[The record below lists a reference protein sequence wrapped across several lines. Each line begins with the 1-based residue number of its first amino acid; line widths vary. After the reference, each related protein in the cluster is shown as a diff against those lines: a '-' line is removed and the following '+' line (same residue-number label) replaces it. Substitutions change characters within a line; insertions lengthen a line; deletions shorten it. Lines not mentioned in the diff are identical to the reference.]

1 MSSKAAKAAAG
12 LLAAVLAAPLALSPA
27 GQKPAGAAIPEA
39 KAGPPADLL
48 AELNNTSRAAYRSA
62 RADALRRC
70 GPVLL
75 VEGDRL
81 VLRYGIHRTEA
92 AVVPARYHTL
102 KAVSH
107 VPLALYS
114 LLAPAAD
121 GELDATRLYDLRR
134 YQGQVKAAQAG
145 LDGRGLEAAQL
156 QRQNDLL
163 DGCLDF
169 LAGALERRRVGRKEL
184 TDFTR
189 RLRPLLDA
197 NARDAARLQI
207 AATHEQVRAWR
218 ATLSDD
224 EWKRLTVIVL
234 GSQLPR
240 KDNLAVQ
247 YFARLL
253 GESGE
258 GRRIVYAE
266 GLGDEQRALDL
277 LGTHLVDT
285 GLGAAFFDDPARMHR
300 DLLGDAA
307 KEALDELFRDPKP

>member
-1 MSSKAAKAAAG
+1 MSSRAAKAAAG
-12 LLAAVLAAPLALSPA
+12 LLAAVFAAPLALSPA
-27 GQKPAGAAIPEA
+27 GQRPGGAAMPEA
-39 KAGPPADLL
+39 KAGPADLL
-48 AELNNTSRAAYRSA
+48 AELNSTSRAAYRSA
-62 RADALRRC
+62 REDALRRC

-81 VLRYGIHRTEA
+81 VLRYGAHRTEA

-107 VPLALYS
+107 VPLALYC

-121 GELDATRLYDLRR
+121 GELDAPRLYDLRR
-134 YQGQVKAAQAG
+134 YRGQVKAAKAG
-145 LDGRGLEAAQL
+145 LGGRGLGAAQL
-156 QRQNDLL
+156 KRQNDIL
-163 DGCLDF
+163 DGCLAF
-169 LAGALERRRVGRKEL
+169 LAGALERRRVGKKEL

-197 NARDAARLQI
+197 NARDAARLRI
-207 AATHEQVRAWR
+207 AATHEQVCAWR
-218 ATLSDD
+218 ATLTDD
-224 EWKRLTVIVL
+224 EWKRLTVVVL
-234 GSQLPR
+234 GGQLPR
-240 KDNLAVQ
+240 RDNLAVQ

-258 GRRIVYAE
+258 GRRIIYAE
-266 GLGDEQRALDL
+266 GLGDERRALDL

-285 GLGAAFFDDPARMHR
+285 GVGAAFFGDPARLHR

-307 KEALDELFRDPKP
+307 KEALDELFRDRRP